1 MNEKDEEVLFAKV
14 AEALLQVVSRE
25 CAVLAGDLVLWT
37 PDLVF
42 SQPQYKAALSFAVS
56 AAIAEFGMIK
66 AEAILD
72 ELRKRS
78 SDNETPLPG

>member
-1 MNEKDEEVLFAKV
+1 MNEKDEEVFFAKV

-25 CAVLAGDLVLWT
+25 CAVLAGDLVLST

-56 AAIAEFGMIK
+56 AAIAEFGMAIK

-72 ELRKRS
+72 ELRKRHRV
-78 SDNETPLPG
+78 

>member
-25 CAVLAGDLVLWT
+25 CAVLAGDLVLRT

-56 AAIAEFGMIK
+56 DAIAEFGMAIK

-72 ELRKRS
+72 ELRKRHRV
-78 SDNETPLPG
+78 

>member
-1 MNEKDEEVLFAKV
+1 MRKYFLRRLRKHSYRLF
-14 AEALLQVVSRE
+14 RE
-25 CAVLAGDLVLWT
+25 SARFWPAMLVLST

-56 AAIAEFGMIK
+56 AAIAEFGMAIK

-72 ELRKRS
+72 ELRKRHRV
-78 SDNETPLPG
+78 

>member
-1 MNEKDEEVLFAKV
+1 MNEKDEEDEEVFAKV

-25 CAVLAGDLVLWT
+25 CAVLAGELILST

-56 AAIAEFGMIK
+56 AAIAELGMAIN

-72 ELRKRS
+72 GFRKRHRV
-78 SDNETPLPG
+78 